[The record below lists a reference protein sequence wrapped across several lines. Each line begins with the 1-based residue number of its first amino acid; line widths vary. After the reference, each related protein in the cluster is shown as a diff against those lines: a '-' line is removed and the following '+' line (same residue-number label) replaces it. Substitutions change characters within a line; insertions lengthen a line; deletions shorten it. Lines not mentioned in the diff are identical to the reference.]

1 MLLIASGLTLRSLM
15 KLQSVNPGF
24 RTENLLTVR
33 ADMSFNRFPLNMPPE
48 RESPADGDV
57 LDATTKRSCERFPA

>member
-1 MLLIASGLTLRSLM
+1 MLLIASGLTLRSLI

-33 ADMSFNRFPLNMPPE
+33 ADMSFNRFPLNIPQTRQSAE
-48 RESPADGDV
+48 DGDV
-57 LDATTKRSCERFPA
+57 LDAVPRRSSARFLA